1 MHSYFKGDWS
11 GYGESATTL
20 AWFHVRILQTPE
32 GLRGY
37 ALSKALD
44 GEGEIIEV
52 EGTEETES
60 KATFDLV
67 GYLSDGLGSIPP
79 RNAQFVVVAKPD
91 IKQIEGYFATDAGT
105 HGNIRFREASRWGK
119 IQLSI
124 PLSVHKI
131 YRLIKKFVRCRFRI
145 AYFAF
150 VVVLAVLSVS
160 GKLPSKIGTMEVV
173 VLLVPLIFLFSDKL
187 RELIQATAVRKIGPV
202 EFQEQAKPSP
212 QLNIRHLGQVL
223 HDEFGDKVPLFS
235 VLTELLVSRTKNLLR
250 LIVSLDR
257 SLTRS
262 EFNALAKKIGV
273 PDQNLGATLE
283 VLKRSGCIT
292 ISDKGELLVQEVGKQ
307 FLHFE
312 SRLAQ
317 IYGH

>member
-11 GYGESATTL
+11 GYGEGKTL
-20 AWFHVRILQTPE
+20 ARVHVRILQTPE

-44 GEGEIIEV
+44 GEVEIIEV
-52 EGTEETES
+52 EGKEETES
-60 KATFDLV
+60 KAVFGLV
-67 GYLSDGLGSIPP
+67 GYLSDGFGSIPP
-79 RNAQFVVVAKPD
+79 RNAQFVVTAKPAT
-91 IKQIEGYFATDAGT
+91 KQIEGSFVTEGT
-105 HGNIRFREASRWGK
+105 HGNIRFRKASRWGK

-124 PLSVHKI
+124 PLSVHKL
-131 YRLIKKFVRCRFRI
+131 YRLIKKYVRWRFRT

-150 VVVLAVLSVS
+150 VVVLAVLSVT
-160 GKLPSKIGTMEVV
+160 GKLPSKISTMEVV

-187 RELIQATAVRKIGPV
+187 RDLIQATAVRKIGPV
-202 EFQEQAKPSP
+202 EFQEQAKPSSKLNIP
-212 QLNIRHLGQVL
+212 QLVQVL
-223 HDEFGDKVPLFS
+223 HDEFGDKMPQFF

-257 SLTRS
+257 SLTLS

-292 ISDKGELLVQEVGKQ
+292 ISDKGELSVQEVGKQ

-317 IYGH
+317 IYGK